1 MTKKIVSFFIPI
13 IAVLIGVFCIRTLN
27 IFIVSGESM
36 YPTFKDSDILICY
49 STILDENEIHRMDRV
64 IIDNDGENIIKRI
77 IGLPGETVSLVDGYI
92 YIDDVKLDDVVDI
105 KIKDAGLLSSP
116 ILLDDNEYFVL
127 GDNRNNSLDSRT
139 YGAFS
144 FSDIITDIDYN
155 LRVKNKDLI
164 IL

>member
-1 MTKKIVSFFIPI
+1 
-13 IAVLIGVFCIRTLN
+13 
-27 IFIVSGESM
+27 
-36 YPTFKDSDILICY
+36 
-49 STILDENEIHRMDRV
+49 MDRV